1 MRFGLFGT
9 GHWARD
15 TGAAAIAAHP
25 DAELVGVWGRDPA
38 RAEAL
43 AGDFGARA
51 YVDVDAL
58 IDAVD
63 AIAVALPPDVQAP
76 IAVRAAAAG
85 RHLLLDKP
93 LAFSTRAA
101 DRIVD
106 AVERGGVRS
115 LVFHTSRFRPEVD
128 EWLREVHDA
137 GDWDGGAVTVLA
149 SIFVPDNPFGRS
161 SWRREKG
168 ALWDVGPHA
177 LSMLLPALGPVDQ
190 VLAASGRADTVQ
202 LALRHASGA
211 SSTALLSLTA
221 PAPASAWWLY
231 GPRGISAM
239 PEGPTTAVEAFGHA
253 VTELIS
259 GAPAGPGGRS
269 DVRHGREIVR
279 ILEAADRRRGRVA
292 VAPDSAEQAGA

>member
-25 DAELVGVWGRDPA
+25 DAELVGVWGRDGA
-38 RAEAL
+38 RTQAL
-43 AGDFGARA
+43 AGDFGARSFGDA
-51 YVDVDAL
+51 DAL

-101 DRIVD
+101 DRIVE
-106 AVERGGVRS
+106 AVERSGVRS

-128 EWLREVHDA
+128 DWLREVLDA

-149 SIFVPDNPFGRS
+149 SIFEPGDPFGAS
-161 SWRREKG
+161 PWRREKG

-177 LSMLLPALGPVDQ
+177 LSMLLPALGPVDR
-190 VLAASGRADTVQ
+190 VLAASGRGDTVQ

-239 PEGPTTAVEAFGHA
+239 PEGPTTAAQAYGHA
-253 VTELIS
+253 LTELIS

-269 DVRHGREIVR
+269 DVQHGREIVR
-279 ILEAADRRRGRVA
+279 ILEAAERRRRRVA
-292 VAPDSAEQAGA
+292 RASAAPAGV